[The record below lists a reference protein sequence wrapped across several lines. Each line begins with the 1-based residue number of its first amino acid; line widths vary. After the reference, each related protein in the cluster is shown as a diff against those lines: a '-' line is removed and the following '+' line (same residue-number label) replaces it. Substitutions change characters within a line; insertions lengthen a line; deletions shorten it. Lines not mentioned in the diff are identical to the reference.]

1 MGYKSASEIKRRR
14 ILVTSVYDDCDKE
27 TSERCRQNA
36 QMDMSEITNFQ
47 AVTKWAIYGMHF

>member
-1 MGYKSASEIKRRR
+1 
-14 ILVTSVYDDCDKE
+14 VTSVYDDCDKE

-47 AVTKWAIYGMHF
+47 AAAKWATYGMHF